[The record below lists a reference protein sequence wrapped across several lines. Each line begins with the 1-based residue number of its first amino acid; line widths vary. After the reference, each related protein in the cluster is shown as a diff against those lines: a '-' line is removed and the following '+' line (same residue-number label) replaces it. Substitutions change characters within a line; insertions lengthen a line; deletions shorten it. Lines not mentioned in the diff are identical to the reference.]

1 MVSPLVKN
9 LGTLVAIFVLAFIF
23 LRFAP
28 PLPISSV
35 VTQKQDMFTV
45 SGEGKVTVVPDTA
58 LVSLGINL
66 TKPTVKEAQA
76 EANKVMTGITQAV
89 KDSGVGEK
97 DIKTTSYSINPE
109 FDYRTGPPNRVSAY
123 RVFAEVNVKVRD
135 LEKINDVI
143 DRSTAAGANSVGGIQ
158 LTVDE
163 DRQKELLQQA
173 REEAVKEAKSKAE
186 SLAKAAGLT
195 LGRIVNVQ
203 ESSGGDTPP
212 RPMMAFEKAA
222 DAGGGAANPTQIQP
236 GSTDIFTTVTLSYET
251 R

>member
-1 MVSPLVKN
+1 MSPLVR
-9 LGTLVAIFVLAFIF
+9 TLSTIAAVFVLAFVF
-23 LRFAP
+23 LRFTP

-58 LVSLGINL
+58 IVSLGINL
-66 TKPTVKEAQA
+66 TKPTVSQAQT

-89 KDSGVGEK
+89 KDSGVGEA

-109 FDYRTGPPNRVSAY
+109 FDYRSGPPNRVSAY
-123 RVFAEVNVKVRD
+123 RVFVEINVKVRD

-163 DRQKELLQQA
+163 DRQKDLLHQA
-173 REEAVKEAKSKAE
+173 REEAVKEAKAKAE
-186 SLAKAAGLT
+186 SLAQAAGLT

-203 ESSGGDTPP
+203 ETSGGDTP
-212 RPMMAFEKAA
+212 RPMLAFEKAA
-222 DAGGGAANPTQIQP
+222 DAGGAANQTQIQP
-236 GSTDIFTTVTLSYET
+236 GSTDISTTVTLSYET